1 MITAILLCAVDRRR
15 IPETTQALLAVDEV
29 SEVYSVAGDW
39 DIVAMVRVREH
50 DHLAEVVTQKLA
62 PIDTIARTNTLIAFR
77 AYSSHDLERFFS
89 VGSDEGN
96 GGGGG
101 NF

>member
-1 MITAILLCAVDRRR
+1 MITAIIMCQVDRRH

-50 DHLAEVVTQKLA
+50 EHLAQVVTERLA
-62 PIDTIARTNTLIAFR
+62 PIGAIVRTNTLIAFR
-77 AYSSHDLERFFS
+77 AYSNHDLERLFS
-89 VGSDEGN
+89 VGIN
-96 GGGGG
+96 GD
-101 NF
+101 

>member
-1 MITAILLCAVDRRR
+1 MLCAVDRRH

-50 DHLAEVVTQKLA
+50 EHLAEVVTERLA
-62 PIDTIARTNTLIAFR
+62 SIETITRTTTLIAFK
-77 AYSSHDLERFFS
+77 AYSSYDLERLFS
-89 VGSDEGN
+89 VGADEG
-96 GGGGG
+96 
-101 NF
+101 

>member
-1 MITAILLCAVDRRR
+1 MITAIIMCQVDRRH

-50 DHLAEVVTQKLA
+50 ESLARVVTERLA
-62 PIDTIARTNTLIAFR
+62 PIDTIVRTNTLIAFR
-77 AYSSHDLERFFS
+77 AYSNHDLERLFS
-89 VGSDEGN
+89 VGSDED
-96 GGGGG
+96 
-101 NF
+101 